1 MSRRQTRS
9 PEPSSPH
16 AAAGRGVP
24 EADVRRA
31 VAMPAVPA
39 DPGTALAPS
48 GGAAAASAESGR
60 PDERQPEAA
69 APVPP
74 ATPSPARASGM
85 ASLLGRRAGRS
96 ESAPAA
102 EGGTR
107 ARAADTA
114 ETEAMAVTVPT
125 ATTAAAGSG
134 RDDDDDG
141 SRGGNPKKPLL
152 AAAGL
157 AGVVLIGMP
166 LLILATD
173 DDEKK
178 DRTVS
183 MGQTAPRPDEGVV
196 EVPQGDYAPQ
206 EPSDEPSAEP
216 SAVGKKSA
224 APDAARK
231 KDDAGVGDAKAPVRA
246 SPSAGAT
253 TDTRRPSSREVTVL
267 KRETSAPAAKDP
279 SVRTFKLVSSDTGK
293 CLTGSATAAAQL
305 VVRACDGS
313 TAQQWKFAN
322 DGTIRTKG
330 MCLDLYDG
338 TKSTEAKVEV
348 WPCNGEAWQQFQLNA
363 AGELVSKYSGHCLD
377 VWHGKS
383 DGTKVT
389 TWLCNGQPNQRW
401 SRA

>member
-9 PEPSSPH
+9 PDPSSPH

-39 DPGTALAPS
+39 DPGAVLAPS

-60 PDERQPEAA
+60 PDERQPETA

-74 ATPSPARASGM
+74 AASSPARAGGM
-85 ASLLGRRAGRS
+85 ASLLGRRADRS

-102 EGGTR
+102 EGAAR

-114 ETEAMAVTVPT
+114 ETEAMAVTAPAAA
-125 ATTAAAGSG
+125 ATTAAGSG
-134 RDDDDDG
+134 REDDDG
-141 SRGGNPKKPLL
+141 SRGGNPRKPLL

-183 MGQTAPRPDEGVV
+183 VGQTAPRPGEGVV
-196 EVPQGDYAPQ
+196 EVPQGDYAPE
-206 EPSDEPSAEP
+206 EPSDEPSAE
-216 SAVGKKSA
+216 AKESA
-224 APDAARK
+224 APEAPRK
-231 KDDAGVGDAKAPVRA
+231 KDDSRARDAEATVTA
-246 SPSAGAT
+246 SPSAEPTTAT
-253 TDTRRPSSREVTVL
+253 RSPSSKKVTVL
-267 KRETSAPAAKDP
+267 KRETSAPASKAP

-293 CLTGSATAAAQL
+293 CLTGSATAATQL

-313 TAQQWKFAN
+313 AVQQWKFAN

-338 TKSTEAKVEV
+338 TRSTEAKVEV
-348 WPCNGEAWQQFQLNA
+348 WPCNGEAWQQFRLNA
-363 AGELVSKYSGHCLD
+363 AGELVSQYSGHCLD

>member
-9 PEPSSPH
+9 PDPSSPQV
-16 AAAGRGVP
+16 AAGRGVP

-31 VAMPAVPA
+31 VAMPAAPA
-39 DPGTALAPS
+39 DPGAALAPS
-48 GGAAAASAESGR
+48 GGAATAPAESGR

-69 APVPP
+69 VPVRP
-74 ATPSPARASGM
+74 AASSPARAGGV

-114 ETEAMAVTVPT
+114 ETEAMPVTASAAA
-125 ATTAAAGSG
+125 ATTAAGSD
-134 RDDDDDG
+134 REDDG
-141 SRGGNPKKPLL
+141 DGFRGGNPKKPLL

-178 DRTVS
+178 SSTVS
-183 MGQTAPRPDEGVV
+183 VGQTTPRPDEGVV

-206 EPSDEPSAEP
+206 EPSEEPSAEGEESATPEAARKKDQAGAGDAKATAKASPSAEP
-216 SAVGKKSA
+216 S
-224 APDAARK
+224 PETRK
-231 KDDAGVGDAKAPVRA
+231 
-246 SPSAGAT
+246 
-253 TDTRRPSSREVTVL
+253 PSSKKVTVL
-267 KRETSAPAAKDP
+267 KRETSAPTSKAP
-279 SVRTFKLVSSDTGK
+279 SVRTFTLVSSDTGK
-293 CLTGSATAAAQL
+293 CLTGSATAATQL

-313 TAQQWKFAN
+313 AAQQWKFAN

-363 AGELVSKYSGHCLD
+363 AGELVSTYSGHCLD